1 MLSEKLLQLVSVI
14 KPRKSEDKFG
24 QEFIDCVLGKCK
36 PNCRLCK
43 ADRER
48 KEKAM
53 PMGKGTYGSKKG
65 RPAKKKMAGNGLTAK
80 KKTLP
85 SALQKKIMKAKKK
98 KK

>member
-14 KPRKSEDKFG
+14 SLRKNDDKFG

-65 RPAKKKMAGNGLTAK
+65 RPAKKNGLTAK
-80 KKTLP
+80 QKTLP

-98 KK
+98 K